1 MLLLLLLLL
10 GRVKAVRAINALSQ
24 IGPWGKFPHTTI
36 DLDDIDL
43 TIVSQKWD
51 EQKYRRRR
59 ERILSLWLIW
69 TDEQMEVM
77 RRLHRERALLL
88 NLDSISNTTG

>member
-1 MLLLLLLLL
+1 M
-10 GRVKAVRAINALSQ
+10 KAARAINALSQ

-51 EQKYRRRR
+51 EQKYSRRRR